1 VLTSNSRNC
10 AISAASAASSGCAGL
25 IFTVDMEF
33 IHAVLQMVVSD
44 TLPPGAIDA
53 TELAFGR
60 IESAVGIVTQ
70 LRVLTWMRF
79 G

>member
-1 VLTSNSRNC
+1 
-10 AISAASAASSGCAGL
+10 
-25 IFTVDMEF
+25 MEF